1 MRPGG
6 LRGDAR
12 NDVRPPSLAGGSAL
26 RHPEHPRVHKQHHQL
41 GGPPPTEQPSPTF
54 RQWTYETRAPSTGTD
69 AGQRETTITTAHP
82 STTTVETGD
91 TSATEKHAKN
101 THFSPAKAMTV
112 STSPPH
118 RPAKATRVST
128 QTADRRATAPPVSL
142 NKHRP
147 DYSEPSYTRHTPSRA
162 AHAKTLVHRTIKR
175 LFRSIFR
182 SLGELFRAQG
192 AATWRRC
199 NHRHLCDRYCRP
211 A

>member
-12 NDVRPPSLAGGSAL
+12 NDVRPPSLAGGRAL

-82 STTTVETGD
+82 STTTAETD
-91 TSATEKHAKN
+91 NTSATEKHAKN
-101 THFSPAKAMTV
+101 THFAPAKVPPV

-118 RPAKATRVST
+118 RPAKATPVSTPHGHERAKATRVST
-128 QTADRRATAPPVSL
+128 QTADRCATVPPVSL

-147 DYSEPSYTRHTPSRA
+147 DYSEPSCTRHTPSRA
-162 AHAKTLVHRTIKR
+162 AHAKKLVHRAIKR

-192 AATWRRC
+192 AAT
-199 NHRHLCDRYCRP
+199 
-211 A
+211 